1 MNRWQ
6 LAAVFVAV
14 SVFFNA
20 GSAPGA
26 VTDADNDP
34 LTPPGHP
41 GAILDSSTNLLWLD
55 ATETQNRSLADVQ
68 SELGVGGEF
77 AGWQIATRAQIHQ
90 LFMNSDLAI
99 TMPGPGW
106 ILDGISQTQV
116 QALVSIYGQ
125 TRTASTILGTFLWHA
140 NSLDDQAAYGSEAAA
155 WRTTDNGY
163 WAGDNGIAG
172 WAGTANPEF
181 GVALI
186 RPAAVVMIDWV
197 TVGGPG
203 NVADNTGKGAVAY
216 SYEIGRYEVNNAQY
230 ATFLNAVATTDTH
243 GLYHASMGSDATFGG
258 ITRSG
263 GNGSYR
269 YAVKPGFHLKPVID
283 VMFWNTL
290 RFANWL
296 DNGQPTGMQDATT
309 TEDGAYTLTSNGI
322 ADNRVVRNLG
332 ANIVLPS
339 ENEWYK
345 AAFFDP
351 SSAVY
356 YEYPTG
362 SDTQTN
368 CVAPASDTGNSANCD
383 HVLDALTEGG
393 AFALSSSPSGSF
405 DQAGNVTEWTES
417 IPGFDTSRRVL
428 LGGSWSFPPNLLSS
442 GVSGT
447 NFPYVATSGIGFR
460 VASVPVDTIVVNS
473 FADQPD
479 ISPGNGAC
487 DVEGSAT
494 CTLRAAIME
503 ANALQPQQG
512 VPLAIVLPAGL
523 YTLALSGADE
533 DAAAT
538 GDLDISADVMIL
550 GNGPDTTMID
560 GNAGDRVIDIL
571 SGAIVEIEGVTL
583 RNGRVVDPAS
593 FTVGGGAVR
602 NRGDLTLR
610 DCRVTDSSVTAP
622 AGGSFAG
629 GIQNLGPLRIERC
642 LINHNTSTASSG
654 IWSVAPLSVF
664 DSTISNNL
672 ASGGAAGG
680 LFASAPLT
688 TLVNSTISGNSSFS
702 GGAVSLA
709 GPGNTTVFR
718 NVTITNNSSEGS
730 GPGGIDIANSTALLA
745 NTIVASNSGGDC
757 AVSTGGLVSEGHNL
771 FGDLGSCA
779 SGTDPTDE
787 SGLDPLLGALAQG
800 LGRTPVHIPRE
811 GSAAIDG
818 GNPAGCRDALDAMID
833 TDQRGL
839 PRPTDG
845 DGDLL
850 EVCDIGA
857 VEVQV
862 PEPTRLML
870 EIAAITSLLVL
881 RRRAIR

>member
-1 MNRWQ
+1 MNRMQ
-6 LAAVFVAV
+6 LAAVLVAG

-20 GSAPGA
+20 GSMRGA
-26 VTDADNDP
+26 VIDADNDP
-34 LTPPGHP
+34 LTPAGHP
-41 GAILDSSTNLLWLD
+41 GAIFDSSTNLLWLD

-77 AGWQIATRAQIHQ
+77 PGWQIATRAQIHQ
-90 LFMNSDLAI
+90 LFTNANLAI
-99 TMPGPGW
+99 TVPGPGW
-106 ILDGISQTQV
+106 VLDGISQTRV

-125 TRTASTILGTFLWHA
+125 TRTASTVLGTFLWHA
-140 NSLDDQAAYGSEAAA
+140 NSLDDEATYGSEAAA

-163 WAGDNGIAG
+163 WAGDNGTPG

-197 TVGGPG
+197 SVGGPG
-203 NVADNTGKGAVAY
+203 NLADNTGEGAVAY
-216 SYEIGRYEVNNAQY
+216 SYEIGKYEVNNAQY
-230 ATFLNAVATTDTH
+230 AIFLNAVATTDIH
-243 GLYHASMGSDATFGG
+243 GLYHSSMGSDATFGG

-263 GNGSYR
+263 SNGSYQ
-269 YAVKPGFHLKPVID
+269 YAVKLGFHSKPVVD
-283 VMFWNTL
+283 VSYWNAL

-296 DNGQPTGMQDATT
+296 DNGQPTGVQDATT
-309 TEDGAYTLTSNGI
+309 TEDGAYMLTSNGI
-322 ADNRVVRNLG
+322 ADNTVVRNLG
-332 ANIVLPS
+332 ANVVLP
-339 ENEWYK
+339 NKDEWYK

-351 SSAVY
+351 LSALY
-356 YEYPTG
+356 YEYPSGT
-362 SDTQTN
+362 DTQMN

-383 HVLDALTEGG
+383 QVLDALTDGG
-393 AFALSSSPSGSF
+393 AFALSSSPSGTF
-405 DQAGNVTEWTES
+405 DQAGNVMEWTES
-417 IPGFDTSRRVL
+417 IPGFDSSLRVL
-428 LGGSWSFPPNLLSS
+428 LGGSWGSPPSHLSS
-442 GVSGT
+442 GTFGT
-447 NFPYVATSGIGFR
+447 NPPHTTASGVGFR

-473 FADQPD
+473 SADQPD

-503 ANALQPQQG
+503 ANALQPKPA
-512 VPLAIVLPAGL
+512 VPLTIVLPAGL
-523 YTLALSGADE
+523 YTLTLGGADE

-538 GDLDISADVMIL
+538 GDLDISADIMIL
-550 GNGPDTTMID
+550 GNGPDTTTID
-560 GNAGDRVIDIL
+560 GNASDRVIDVL

-610 DCRVTDSSVTAP
+610 DCRVTNSTVTAP
-622 AGGSFAG
+622 VGRSFAG

-642 LINHNTSTASSG
+642 LIDHNTSTASSG

-680 LFASAPLT
+680 LFASAPMT
-688 TLVNSTISGNSSFS
+688 ILVNSTISGNSSFS
-702 GGAVSLA
+702 GGAASLTGSA
-709 GPGNTTVFR
+709 NTTVFR
-718 NVTITNNSSEGS
+718 NVTITNNSSAGS

-745 NTIVASNSGGDC
+745 NTIIASNSGGDC
-757 AVSTGGLVSEGHNL
+757 AVSTGALVSEGHNL

-779 SGTDPTDE
+779 PGADPTDE
-787 SGLDPLLGALAQG
+787 IGLDPLLGALMQG
-800 LGRTPVHIPRE
+800 QGRTPVHVPRT
-811 GSAAIDG
+811 GSVAIDG
-818 GNPAGCRDALDAMID
+818 GNPGGCRDALDAVID

-839 PRPTDG
+839 PRPIDG

-870 EIAAITSLLVL
+870 EIAAITSLLVF